1 MVLLS
6 LAKVGFVEGEGAVQ
20 PAGVADG
27 VWGLFCLLPA
37 AGFALALVILL
48 VFYQLRSRDVQTM
61 SRYNNGEI
69 SKAEAEALLA
79 EKYGAAGE
87 P

>member
-1 MVLLS
+1 M
-6 LAKVGFVEGEGAVQ
+6 

-27 VWGLFCLLPA
+27 VWALFCLLPA
-37 AGFALALVILL
+37 VGFALALVILL
-48 VFYQLRSRDVQTM
+48 AFYQLRSRDVQTM

-69 SKAEAEALLA
+69 SKAEAETLLQK
-79 EKYGAAGE
+79 KYGKAGE